1 MPRRATFT
9 QAELDRAIIVAE
21 KRGREVAII
30 GGIIRIVEPGA
41 FPPLP
46 SPEADAG
53 NTCDEVFG
61 ERSG

>member
-1 MPRRATFT
+1 MTRRATFT
-9 QAELDRAIIVAE
+9 QAELVRAIRGAKQE
-21 KRGREVAII
+21 GREVAII
-30 GGIIRIVEPGA
+30 GGVIRIVEPGA